1 MIPFFMVLL
10 DKQLAKRIWILIRWD
25 PSFSHGGQQA
35 FNMAIVME
43 DLDKNYLWLTFVEPL
58 LI

>member
-1 MIPFFMVLL
+1 MIPFSMVLL
-10 DKQLAKRIWILIRWD
+10 DKQLDFDSIR
-25 PSFSHGGQQA
+25 PSFSHAGQQA

-43 DLDKNYLWLTFVEPL
+43 DLDKNYLWLTSVEPL